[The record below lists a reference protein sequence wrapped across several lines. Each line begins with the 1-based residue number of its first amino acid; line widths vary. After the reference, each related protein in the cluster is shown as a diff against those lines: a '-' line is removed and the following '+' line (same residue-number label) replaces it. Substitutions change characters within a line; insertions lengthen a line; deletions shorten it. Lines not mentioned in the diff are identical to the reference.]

1 MDADAVH
8 VIIEIEKAPY
18 IPTIYIY
25 IYMIYICISQLT
37 RVCDVVREASS
48 FVLAS

>member
-18 IPTIYIY
+18 IPTIY